1 MLHCCNYNDSF
12 YSLKRCIMNFKGV
25 NMIEL
30 IERLDIIENM
40 LEDKILTDKEFEFLL
55 ETKEIIQEKI
65 IKIIRQKYK
74 I

>member
-1 MLHCCNYNDSF
+1 
-12 YSLKRCIMNFKGV
+12 MNFKGV

-30 IERLDIIENM
+30 IEKLDIIENM

-55 ETKEIIQEKI
+55 EAKEIIQEKI
-65 IKIIRQKYK
+65 IKLIRQKYK